1 MGGRGHCSK
10 KIPQATFLCVCVS
23 PGMMNNQIK
32 NVSLLLTVD
41 MLLDIHCND
50 FEIKCN

>member
-32 NVSLLLTVD
+32 NVSLLQKEKKEQSKSQEV
-41 MLLDIHCND
+41 
-50 FEIKCN
+50 